1 MRWNSPVHGV
11 KKELL
16 QKDYS
21 EGGLKLIN
29 LSSFITTLKY
39 TWVIKHFQS
48 DYTPRTPAITINLNR
63 LIDKSLEHNVKESKV
78 WHEFHLNDQ
87 GKKRS
92 FVLQFQKGPEFDEFY
107 QKLQNVIITLNACR
121 EGKATTNKKYILV
134 GFKQKESK
142 EFIQTVYK
150 EGHCLKEIGSAES
163 RNSAFSSS
171 SSSSK
176 NSPSNFYTS
185 PPFLPKPY
193 TPNSQFTRVTGLE
206 EVLERNKI
214 TCSATLDKKTPEEKY
229 YKEIYGS
236 LSEPPSGQSL
246 LKSIDE
252 SAWTVVA
259 RSDIGGRETIKG
271 HKQTCKDLSDQEENL
286 GFLQSL
292 RITEID
298 INTKNSKN
306 IDKDNSSRN
315 LGLSEGFNYTAI
327 DFECTAETKSNIFE
341 ENNLLC
347 VCAENLRMKSRQE
360 QNQLKQYTQ
369 LLQAAINDGDQEN
382 ARQYADFLA
391 ASHIK
396 VSVLLDESSLN
407 EETNDQDIKIK
418 VFVEDKDCSGGSL
431 LLTVKLNDTIGDLK
445 AKMFFKHKFPVEV
458 QKWIV
463 GKRIP
468 KDEETLQRLRV
479 TNGQTVFLYLVSAK
493 SVGLDKKHR
502 MTVSGYVDTVMTEP
516 GLPQNQMKDLTCSNA
531 EMIGK
536 PSTFP
541 TPREC
546 VKAPA
551 KKPQPARGE
560 TTASA
565 LDKSI
570 GWHCQACTF
579 LNLPTRPGCEMCSQ
593 PRPRDYKIPD
603 NYVMSKEELER
614 LQREQEDERKAQQLE
629 LNRTRKEEEESQHN
643 FQQLLRTD
651 HQNLVANT
659 DNFECPICFDRI
671 TSGGGVILRECLH
684 SFCREC
690 LKGAIIHNEEAY
702 LKCPYHDDSYSCNA
716 SLQDR
721 EIKALVPVDVYE
733 RYLQKSLSTAE
744 SQEINSFHC
753 KTPDCRGWCI
763 YEDHVNFFNCPICK
777 KENCMTCKAIHE
789 GVNCKKYQDD
799 LQSPANN
806 NAAAKRTKEMLYD
819 MVNKGDAM
827 HCPQCKVILQK
838 KDGCDW
844 IKCSICKTEICWV
857 TKGPRWGPNG
867 LGDISGGC
875 RCRINAEPCHPD
887 CNNCH

>member
-1 MRWNSPVHGV
+1 M
-11 KKELL
+11 
-16 QKDYS
+16 
-21 EGGLKLIN
+21 
-29 LSSFITTLKY
+29 
-39 TWVIKHFQS
+39 
-48 DYTPRTPAITINLNR
+48 
-63 LIDKSLEHNVKESKV
+63 EHNVKESKV

-134 GFKQKESK
+134 GFKQKEPE

-163 RNSAFSSS
+163 GNSAFSSS

-246 LKSIDE
+246 LKSIDDP
-252 SAWTVVA
+252 AWTVVA
-259 RSDIGGRETIKG
+259 RSDIVGRETIEG

-298 INTKNSKN
+298 INTENSKN
-306 IDKDNSSRN
+306 IDKDNRSRN

-431 LLTVKLNDTIGDLK
+431 LLPVKLNDTIGDLK

-502 MTVSGYVDTVMTEP
+502 MTVSGYVDNVMTEP
-516 GLPQNQMKDLTCSNA
+516 GLPQNQMKELTCSNA
-531 EMIGK
+531 EMTGK
-536 PSTFP
+536 PFP
-541 TPREC
+541 TSREC

-551 KKPQPARGE
+551 KKPQPAREE

-614 LQREQEDERKAQQLE
+614 LQREQEDERKAQQATKERRAREREPDENIYNEMTEQEIHQLLTLNDQMQHQILQSRQTGGQENEFNGGVQIPRGGMPQQENLE
-629 LNRTRKEEEESQHN
+629 NIQYTLQPSQHLD
-643 FQQLLRTD
+643 FSQ
-651 HQNLVANT
+651 
-659 DNFECPICFDRI
+659 E
-671 TSGGGVILRECLH
+671 
-684 SFCREC
+684 
-690 LKGAIIHNEEAY
+690 K
-702 LKCPYHDDSYSCNA
+702 DDSVC
-716 SLQDR
+716 
-721 EIKALVPVDVYE
+721 
-733 RYLQKSLSTAE
+733 
-744 SQEINSFHC
+744 F
-753 KTPDCRGWCI
+753 
-763 YEDHVNFFNCPICK
+763 
-777 KENCMTCKAIHE
+777 EN
-789 GVNCKKYQDD
+789 
-799 LQSPANN
+799 
-806 NAAAKRTKEMLYD
+806 
-819 MVNKGDAM
+819 
-827 HCPQCKVILQK
+827 
-838 KDGCDW
+838 
-844 IKCSICKTEICWV
+844 
-857 TKGPRWGPNG
+857 
-867 LGDISGGC
+867 
-875 RCRINAEPCHPD
+875 
-887 CNNCH
+887 

>member
-1 MRWNSPVHGV
+1 METV
-11 KKELL
+11 LFL
-16 QKDYS
+16 
-21 EGGLKLIN
+21 
-29 LSSFITTLKY
+29 
-39 TWVIKHFQS
+39 
-48 DYTPRTPAITINLNR
+48 
-63 LIDKSLEHNVKESKV
+63 
-78 WHEFHLNDQ
+78 
-87 GKKRS
+87 
-92 FVLQFQKGPEFDEFY
+92 VLQAVQK
-107 QKLQNVIITLNACR
+107 IHH
-121 EGKATTNKKYILV
+121 
-134 GFKQKESK
+134 
-142 EFIQTVYK
+142 QT
-150 EGHCLKEIGSAES
+150 
-163 RNSAFSSS
+163 F
-171 SSSSK
+171 
-176 NSPSNFYTS
+176 T
-185 PPFLPKPY
+185 PPLLFLPKPY

-246 LKSIDE
+246 LKSIDDP
-252 SAWTVVA
+252 AWTVVA
-259 RSDIGGRETIKG
+259 RSDIVGRETIEG

-298 INTKNSKN
+298 INTENSKN
-306 IDKDNSSRN
+306 IDKDNRSRN

-431 LLTVKLNDTIGDLK
+431 LLPVKLNDTIGDLK

-502 MTVSGYVDTVMTEP
+502 MTVSGYVDNVMTEP
-516 GLPQNQMKDLTCSNA
+516 GLPQNQMKELTCSNA

-536 PSTFP
+536 PFP
-541 TPREC
+541 TSREC

-551 KKPQPARGE
+551 KKPQPAREE

-614 LQREQEDERKAQQLE
+614 LQREQEDERKAQQATKERRAREREPDENIYNEMTEQEIHQLLTLNDQMQHQILQSRQTGGQENEFNGGVQIPRGGMPQQENLE
-629 LNRTRKEEEESQHN
+629 NIQYTLQPSQHLD
-643 FQQLLRTD
+643 FSQ
-651 HQNLVANT
+651 
-659 DNFECPICFDRI
+659 E
-671 TSGGGVILRECLH
+671 
-684 SFCREC
+684 
-690 LKGAIIHNEEAY
+690 K
-702 LKCPYHDDSYSCNA
+702 DDSVC
-716 SLQDR
+716 
-721 EIKALVPVDVYE
+721 
-733 RYLQKSLSTAE
+733 
-744 SQEINSFHC
+744 F
-753 KTPDCRGWCI
+753 
-763 YEDHVNFFNCPICK
+763 
-777 KENCMTCKAIHE
+777 EN
-789 GVNCKKYQDD
+789 
-799 LQSPANN
+799 
-806 NAAAKRTKEMLYD
+806 
-819 MVNKGDAM
+819 
-827 HCPQCKVILQK
+827 
-838 KDGCDW
+838 
-844 IKCSICKTEICWV
+844 
-857 TKGPRWGPNG
+857 
-867 LGDISGGC
+867 
-875 RCRINAEPCHPD
+875 
-887 CNNCH
+887 